1 MSEEIKFEP
10 VFGDQSLFDGAP
22 EECILAV
29 RMPGG
34 DPVFYL
40 EKNKSELRGNVAI
53 PKYGFIKLAMR
64 RIIKEPE
71 QWTLEDKK
79 AGRLPEVGCKC
90 VWVNLS
96 GTESPDDLLYPEA
109 GEEIE
114 IVANTKTYDG
124 KYQVSV
130 FKWLHDD
137 GETQCYAASGHV
149 EDFKPIETPAEK
161 AQREE
166 DEFVVAML
174 DAASLEQLMFGGFKS
189 GVIAAYRK
197 LKGGE

>member
-1 MSEEIKFEP
+1 MKYEMI
-10 VFGDQSLFDGAP
+10 FGDEKLFDGCDENA
-22 EECILAV
+22 IAV
-29 RMPGG
+29 IDDMTGKR
-34 DPVFYL
+34 
-40 EKNKSELRGNVAI
+40 KSSKIEFFSDDALNFETVDVDSRR
-53 PKYGFIKLAMR
+53 IKLAMR
-64 RIIKEPE
+64 RIIKEHKR
-71 QWTLEDKK
+71 WTWEDKK

-90 VWVNLS
+90 VWVDLS
-96 GTESPDDLLYPEA
+96 GTESPDDLLYPEV

-130 FKWLHDD
+130 FKWIHDD

-174 DAASLEQLMFGGFKS
+174 DAASQEQLMSAGFKS

-197 LKGGE
+197 LKGDK